1 MSSALG
7 AVSLTAMSRP
17 RRKSNWKR
25 VLWVTVG
32 SIFLLSLLATFEVT
46 VLLPKRL
53 ERERQA
59 RRDAPPKLVAPGQRG
74 IDEGGEAQPRP
85 LLTAFRVADWRPK
98 EEAVA
103 DLLVWNGE
111 PEDVYLGGYLAFQEG
126 QKLIEGGELAAG
138 RQKYELAAKVFAMIH
153 ERRPDF
159 EPAMVDYR
167 RRKIAELLSE
177 LPEDLGTGS
186 L

>member
-1 MSSALG
+1 
-7 AVSLTAMSRP
+7 MSRP
-17 RRKSNWKR
+17 RQKSNWKR

-32 SIFLLSLLATFEVT
+32 SIFLLSVLATFEVT
-46 VLLPKRL
+46 VLLPRRL
-53 ERERQA
+53 EHERQA
-59 RRDAPPKLVAPGQRG
+59 RRDAPPRLIPPGQRG
-74 IDEGGEAQPRP
+74 IDEGEEALERS

-98 EEAVA
+98 PESIP

-126 QKLIEGGELAAG
+126 QKLIEGGDLAAG
-138 RQKYELAAKVFAMIH
+138 RKKFELAAKVFAMIQ
-153 ERRPDF
+153 ERRPDY

-177 LPEDLGTGS
+177 LAPESPDTGS